1 MKTNKL
7 DFKEWFE
14 ANFLDGDDVSD
25 CGGAMLSAKN
35 VYEEIAPYIEVEV
48 AKARIEEL
56 KLAGQHIQFKDPD
69 YAILRI
75 KALTAEV
82 ESNGGAE

>member
-1 MKTNKL
+1 MDWSDRLGLYKL
-7 DFKEWFE
+7 PTHTVENFE
-14 ANFLDGDDVSD
+14 SSITTLLKV
-25 CGGAMLSAKN
+25 
-35 VYEEIAPYIEVEV
+35 EI

-82 ESNGGAE
+82 ESNE